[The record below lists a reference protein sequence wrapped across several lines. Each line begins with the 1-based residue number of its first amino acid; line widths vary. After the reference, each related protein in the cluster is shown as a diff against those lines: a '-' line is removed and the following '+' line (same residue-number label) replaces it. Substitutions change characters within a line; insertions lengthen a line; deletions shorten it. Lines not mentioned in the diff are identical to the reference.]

1 MRSSAVG
8 RAGSIRSVVV
18 GVVAAVI
25 ALSLA
30 APHARAATPGAS
42 YSWLSSASFGE
53 GDSFPLNPLADNLDI
68 DPATGNIVSA
78 VNFSL
83 NTATGPVRVY
93 APDASAGGVS
103 LTSFETNPGLQPTG
117 LAVDPG
123 NGSVYVTD
131 YNSGTVVRHLS
142 DGAPIPTYTFDP
154 SFSPS
159 AALMGNPVGAAVDPV
174 THDLLVSGSQVRRVS
189 SSTGAVLSSFD
200 GGDTAKGTFVRPS
213 AVAVGPDRTIYVAD
227 DDTTHWRVD
236 RFSPAGVSQGALPI
250 GDDAHPLSLATNPG
264 NGDVYVV
271 VQINGRLVLEGFTAT
286 GEPTFFYPIPPSL
299 PGTPTGL
306 AADPTTGRIY
316 LAVSNGIVH
325 TFAPATAPGVDA
337 PVISQI
343 SVDGAHVSSNVAP
356 GGETTSARIEYCP
369 ATAACAGYVASD
381 PNDPSNPWVR
391 LGDHTPL
398 DGNGQVEIGDDLEGL
413 APNTAYRVRVF
424 ASNALTENTS
434 AVTTFSTLLVP
445 PVTETGPAAGV
456 TDSQA
461 ELTGTIDTIGA
472 QTTYHFEY
480 GLTTNYG
487 ASAPAGAEGVAGQ
500 SRTPRT
506 FKRTITGLQSGTT
519 YHYRLVA
526 RNAAGAAA
534 GADRTFTTQG
544 PDEVAPR
551 RGYEQVTPVDKKG
564 GSVNTVLGFHAAPD
578 GSAIAYQTT
587 AAPSDAVAAVLES
600 RYLSRR
606 GASDWLRWQ
615 QLDPPL
621 NVSRAVIDYGTHALS
636 PDFTH
641 ALVVTNRALVPGAIE
656 NGGNLYVSDL
666 RTGGYELVA
675 AADGLGAYLA
685 MASIN
690 TNNMYLGGASDFS
703 WVVFASSTPLRP
715 GVTGPALYKWTRAGG
730 LTLESRLPDGSVPD
744 GGVIMQTLD
753 RTETRQ
759 VSDDGETMYFALS
772 AGEQSG
778 IYRRA
783 GGQTTAISVS
793 QIAGAPDTP
802 QPGELDGVSRDG
814 RYAIFRSGRLT
825 EDAPDAPGSYVY
837 QYDSVTGGLTYLGT
851 AADMIQSRVIDVAD
865 DGQTVYF
872 NDGPNT
878 VVWRRGELGT
888 VIASWHPE
896 VTADV
901 KQAFASPSGRYLAYR
916 GPDHNVYLYDAET
929 EESRCASCPP
939 DGSTGGDGE
948 MMRQGVRSISN
959 RDPRIVTDNG
969 MVFFDTAAR
978 LVAADHNGSRDV
990 YAYRAG
996 ALTLISAGDGNF
1008 AARFADASADGSDV
1022 FFTTA
1027 QPLVDQDDDQ
1037 ALDLYDARVGG
1048 GFPGQSP
1055 PAPPAPCAKTECA
1068 EAGTGPVTSPPV
1080 VAPPQ
1085 PGPTAKR
1092 TNETRVR
1099 ISLGKV
1105 SFSSKSVRIS
1115 LRASQS
1121 GRVRVT
1127 GTRVA
1132 TTVRNVPKAGTY
1144 SMTVPLSKKARALLR
1159 SHRKVKVSLK
1169 VSLSGGWGSDS
1180 AKYSRTLGK

>member
-1 MRSSAVG
+1 MKLSAVW
-8 RAGSIRSVVV
+8 RAGSVQSVVV
-18 GVVAAVI
+18 GVVAAAV
-25 ALSLA
+25 ALSF
-30 APHARAATPGAS
+30 APPSARAATPGTS

-53 GDSFPLNPLADNLDI
+53 GDNFPLNPIQDSLDV
-68 DPATGNIVSA
+68 DPATGRIVSA

-83 NTATGPVRVY
+83 NTGSGPVRVY

-103 LTSFETNPGLQPTG
+103 LTSFETNGLQSTG
-117 LAVDPG
+117 LAVDPSD
-123 NGSVYVTD
+123 GSVYVTD
-131 YNSGTVVRHLS
+131 YNTGTVVRHLS
-142 DGAPIPTYTFDP
+142 DGAPVPTYTFDP
-154 SFSPS
+154 TFSPS
-159 AALMGNPVGAAVDPV
+159 AALMGNPIGAAVDPV
-174 THDLLVSGSQVRRVS
+174 THDLLVSGSRVSRVS

-200 GGDTAKGTFVRPS
+200 GADTAKGTFVRPS

-227 DDTTHWRVD
+227 EDMTHWRVD
-236 RFSPAGVSQGALPI
+236 RFSPGGTSLGALPI
-250 GDDAHPLSLATNPG
+250 GDGAHPLSLATNAA

-271 VQINGRLVLEGFTAT
+271 VQVNGRLVLEGFTAT

-299 PGTPTGL
+299 SGPPTGL
-306 AADPTTGRIY
+306 GADPTTGRIY
-316 LAVSNGIVH
+316 MAVGNGIVH
-325 TFAPATAPGVDA
+325 TFVPATQPGVDPPA
-337 PVISQI
+337 VSQI
-343 SVDGAHVSSNVAP
+343 SVSGAHVSSNVAP

-369 ATAACAGYVASD
+369 ATAACSGFLASD
-381 PNDPSNPWVR
+381 PTDPSNPWVR
-391 LGDHTPL
+391 MPDHTPL
-398 DGNGQVEIGDDLEGL
+398 DGNGQVAISDDLQGL

-424 ASNALTENTS
+424 ASSALTENTS
-434 AVTTFSTLLVP
+434 AVTTFSTSLVP
-445 PVTETGPAAGV
+445 PVALTGPAASV

-472 QTTYHFEY
+472 QTTYHFDY

-487 ASAPAGAEGVAGQ
+487 ATAPAGAEGVAGN

-506 FKRTITGLQSGTT
+506 FKRTITGLQPGTT

-526 RNAAGAAA
+526 RNAAGEAV

-587 AAPSDAVAAVLES
+587 AAPADAVAAVLES

-606 GASDWLRWQ
+606 GASDWLRWK

-621 NVSRAVIDYGTHALS
+621 NISRSVIDYGTHALS

-641 ALVVTNRALVPGAIE
+641 ALVVTNRALTPGAIE

-666 RTGGYELVA
+666 RTGSYELVA
-675 AADGLGAYLA
+675 AASGLSAYLA

-690 TNNMYLGGASDFS
+690 TNNMYLGGAPDFS
-703 WVVFASSTPLRP
+703 WVVFVSATPLLP
-715 GVTGPALYKWTRAGG
+715 GVTGSALYKWTRAGG

-744 GGVIMQTLD
+744 GNVSMQRLD
-753 RTETRQ
+753 RTDTRQ
-759 VSDDGETMYFALS
+759 VSDDGNTMYFALN
-772 AGEQSG
+772 AGPQSG
-778 IYRRA
+778 VYRRA
-783 GGQTTAISVS
+783 DGQTTAISVS
-793 QIAGAPDTP
+793 SGDPDTP

-814 RYAIFRSGRLT
+814 SYAIFRSGRLT
-825 EDAPDAPGSYVY
+825 DDAPPAAGTYLY
-837 QYDSVTGGLTYLGT
+837 QYDAATGGLRYLGL
-851 AADMIQSRVIDVAD
+851 AADMNQSRVIDVAD
-865 DGQTVYF
+865 DAQTVYF
-872 NDGPNT
+872 NDGLNTAVWRSGELRT
-878 VVWRRGELGT
+878 VV
-888 VIASWHPE
+888 ASWHPE
-896 VTADV
+896 ATAQV
-901 KQAFASPSGRYLAYR
+901 KQAFASPSGRYFAYR

-929 EESRCASCPP
+929 DENDCASCPP
-939 DGSTGGDGE
+939 DGSAGGDGE
-948 MMRQGVRSISN
+948 LMRQGVRSVSN

-978 LVAADHNGSRDV
+978 LVSADHNGSRDV
-990 YAYRAG
+990 YAYRDG
-996 ALTLISAGDGNF
+996 ELTLISAGDSNF

-1027 QPLVDQDDDQ
+1027 QPLVNQDDDQ
-1037 ALDLYDARVGG
+1037 ALDIYDARIGG

-1068 EAGTGPVTSPPV
+1068 EGGTGPVTSPPV

-1085 PGPTAKR
+1085 AGPLKKR
-1092 TNETRVR
+1092 TNEVRVR
-1099 ISLGKV
+1099 LSLGKV
-1105 SFSSKSVRIS
+1105 SFGSKSVRIS
-1115 LRASQS
+1115 LRASAG

-1127 GTRVA
+1127 GTRVS
-1132 TTVRNVPKAGTY
+1132 TTVREVSKAGTY
-1144 SMTVPLSKKARALLR
+1144 AMTVPLSKKARAMLR
-1159 SHRKVKVSLK
+1159 AHRKVKVSLK